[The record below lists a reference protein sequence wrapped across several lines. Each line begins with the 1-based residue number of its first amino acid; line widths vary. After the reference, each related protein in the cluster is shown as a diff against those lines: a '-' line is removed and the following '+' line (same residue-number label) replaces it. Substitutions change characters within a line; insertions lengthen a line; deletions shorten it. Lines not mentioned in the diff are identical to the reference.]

1 MKHFYLIYL
10 LPCTLVRAKGT
21 SKVPPFLS
29 LMRLSPDDS
38 SGGNTWTCF
47 WFCFFCLFVAVVIC
61 RSWGAGESVFHWHH
75 DRKKGMKS
83 QGKFLLSKRN
93 AASVCIYNCLEWDC
107 LQTDIIFRSRR
118 YIVLAMVKLSF
129 FSNDLRL
136 LCLFHEQ
143 WSNRSTPTSTCPPS
157 TAKWRQLFDSWFS
170 VLTRSLHDIPVIDAE
185 RQTRSS
191 HQWTKI
197 IIRDETNNSNTFL
210 TQPCRP

>member
-1 MKHFYLIYL
+1 MLVKKTKLTKVSTHHRVNVSSIFNANLCCLSIAKNIFVFLRYWFYFFLNIHFMKHFYLIYL

-47 WFCFFCLFVAVVIC
+47 WFCFFCLFFAVVFC
-61 RSWGAGESVFHWHH
+61 RSWGGGESVFHWHH
-75 DRKKGMKS
+75 DRKKGMES
-83 QGKFLLSKRN
+83 QGKFLLSN

-129 FSNDLRL
+129 F
-136 LCLFHEQ
+136 Q
-143 WSNRSTPTSTCPPS
+143 WPPIVM
-157 TAKWRQLFDSWFS
+157 FISW
-170 VLTRSLHDIPVIDAE
+170 AMK
-185 RQTRSS
+185 Q
-191 HQWTKI
+191 
-197 IIRDETNNSNTFL
+197 
-210 TQPCRP
+210 